1 MRNEG
6 DSLTP
11 GEEAPHSSRRKC
23 EAEAET
29 GVLER
34 FTQQECQSH
43 WREQCVSQ
51 LLAGRLQP
59 VATRYLRTQ
68 RDAGQGDVAR
78 KASWYL
84 FTGSIRWREHSLFH
98 LFAAFKA
105 HFTLVQFHGAML
117 AAEIPAAPATHHEG
131 HPDSILGFASI
142 TLASAAGFGH
152 YFVSMISRMSSWD
165 VIP

>member
-1 MRNEG
+1 M
-6 DSLTP
+6 
-11 GEEAPHSSRRKC
+11 
-23 EAEAET
+23 
-29 GVLER
+29 LER
-34 FTQQECQSH
+34 FTQQEYQSH
-43 WREQCVSQ
+43 WCEQCVSQ
-51 LLAGRLQP
+51 LLDGRLQP

-68 RDAGQGDVAR
+68 CDARQGNVAP

-84 FTGSIRWREHSLFH
+84 FTGSIQWRKHSLVH

-117 AAEIPAAPATHHEG
+117 AAEIPTAPATRHEG

-142 TLASAAGFGH
+142 TLASTAGFGH